1 MGREVEA
8 LYIQW
13 DTQGTWGGKW
23 RHYIYSGIH
32 RVHGEGSG
40 GIIYTVGYTGY
51 MGREVEALY
60 IQWDTQGTWG
70 GKWRHY
76 IYSGIHRV
84 HEEGSGG
91 IIYTVG
97 YTGYM
102 GYPTVYIMPPLPS
115 PCTLC
120 IP

>member
-76 IYSGIHRV
+76 IYSGIPHV
-84 HEEGSGG
+84 PCVSHC
-91 IIYTVG
+91 IYNTSTSLFMYPV
-97 YTGYM
+97 
-102 GYPTVYIMPPLPS
+102 YPTVYIMPPLPS
-115 PCTLC
+115 PC
-120 IP
+120 

>member
-51 MGREVEALY
+51 MGREVESLY

-84 HEEGSGG
+84 HGDTRW
-91 IIYTVG
+91 YTVVHG
-97 YTGYM
+97 GTRWYTVVHGGTRWY
-102 GYPTVYIMPPLPS
+102 T
-115 PCTLC
+115 PC
-120 IP
+120 